1 MTKWSDITLSWG
13 THSARHVQTRSPEA
27 LSHTTTPESV
37 RVTDPRPRASHSK
50 PPVVGRSFTAIAGL
64 DRSSRRDK
72 AGLFEMVVRT
82 ACHLARQARVRLV
95 WKRNISHGVL
105 YRCAS
110 PVDPRHNRSRYADDA
125 ISRVGVT
132 HVIDLADTEEQL
144 TSFEGYST
152 SYFSQ
157 VSHLALAMGMNLTSA
172 ATKEKSVRGLRYII
186 NNPDGV
192 FAVHC
197 LEGKDRTGLFIAML
211 ECLEG
216 ATLDE
221 VMDDYMLSY
230 YNYYGVEP
238 ESELWQKIWS
248 RMLERQLEIVLGYD
262 DLRTVSLS
270 ETVTDYLLAAGL
282 SEGKLDA
289 LHEILT
295 RTPAEG
301 PAPEPDPEPAP
312 QPEPLPEPTPRPHV
326 YPYDPWQVAPQPWPF
341 PRPAYKPQPD
351 RMSFHAIG
359 ATTCRVVSPTRSR
372 TIACTICHSMR
383 LTHYR
388 MTAMSAVS
396 RPQVRTSQP
405 FATVSQSHITWRST
419 PAYSVLCRNAS
430 RSPRSTWQYAY
441 PYDTTG
447 SRHGHPSH
455 YVGADARSHRRVRVN
470 AWRVRPCAYGLYP
483 HILDSHTD
491 VYPWHWDWWA

>member
-1 MTKWSDITLSWG
+1 
-13 THSARHVQTRSPEA
+13 
-27 LSHTTTPESV
+27 
-37 RVTDPRPRASHSK
+37 
-50 PPVVGRSFTAIAGL
+50 
-64 DRSSRRDK
+64 
-72 AGLFEMVVRT
+72 MVVRT

-110 PVDPRHNRSRYADDA
+110 PVDPRHNRNRYADDA

-262 DLRTVSLS
+262 DLRVGLVVRDCNGLPVS
-270 ETVTDYLLAAGL
+270 GW
-282 SEGKLDA
+282 
-289 LHEILT
+289 
-295 RTPAEG
+295 
-301 PAPEPDPEPAP
+301 PE
-312 QPEPLPEPTPRPHV
+312 RGGIG
-326 YPYDPWQVAPQPWPF
+326 
-341 PRPAYKPQPD
+341 RPA
-351 RMSFHAIG
+351 
-359 ATTCRVVSPTRSR
+359 
-372 TIACTICHSMR
+372 
-383 LTHYR
+383 
-388 MTAMSAVS
+388 
-396 RPQVRTSQP
+396 
-405 FATVSQSHITWRST
+405 
-419 PAYSVLCRNAS
+419 
-430 RSPRSTWQYAY
+430 
-441 PYDTTG
+441 
-447 SRHGHPSH
+447 
-455 YVGADARSHRRVRVN
+455 
-470 AWRVRPCAYGLYP
+470 
-483 HILDSHTD
+483 
-491 VYPWHWDWWA
+491 